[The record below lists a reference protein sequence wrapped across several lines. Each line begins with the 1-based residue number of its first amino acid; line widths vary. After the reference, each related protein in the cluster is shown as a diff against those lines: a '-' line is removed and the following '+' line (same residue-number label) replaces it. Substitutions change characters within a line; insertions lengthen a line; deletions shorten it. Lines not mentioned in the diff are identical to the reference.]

1 FIKKASH
8 IVKQGGILILNK
20 GPKVKEELKIIKD
33 IKYEI
38 VTVNLPLSDI
48 KRNIVIVNPSV
59 A

>member
-1 FIKKASH
+1 
-8 IVKQGGILILNK
+8 VKQGGMLMLNK

-48 KRNIVIVNPSV
+48 RRHIVIVNP
-59 A
+59 